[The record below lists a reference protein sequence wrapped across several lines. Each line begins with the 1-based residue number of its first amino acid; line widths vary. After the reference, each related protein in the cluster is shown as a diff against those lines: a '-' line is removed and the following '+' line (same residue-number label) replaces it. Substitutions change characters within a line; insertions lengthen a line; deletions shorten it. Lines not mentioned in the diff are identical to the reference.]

1 MQENIK
7 QGKTDLLTY
16 QQAIDW
22 SVIQSLGEV
31 LGDDDYDEE
40 EEMPEMSEK
49 DDVEIVVPSL
59 AEILIPLGL
68 PDQMNEREEC
78 QLPPADPI
86 TEEGGSY
93 RHVRVQQKRKS
104 HLSDSVGG
112 HNLWL
117 KRMRLEVDRA
127 NKARVSPMSN
137 ELLEAE
143 FEGWEITKRDAVN
156 SSHLPDPRPQFS
168 AS

>member
-1 MQENIK
+1 M
-7 QGKTDLLTY
+7 
-16 QQAIDW
+16 
-22 SVIQSLGEV
+22 
-31 LGDDDYDEE
+31 
-40 EEMPEMSEK
+40 
-49 DDVEIVVPSL
+49 VPTL

-68 PDQMNEREEC
+68 PDQINEREEC

-112 HNLWL
+112 HNLRL

-143 FEGWEITKRDAVN
+143 FEGREITKRDAVN